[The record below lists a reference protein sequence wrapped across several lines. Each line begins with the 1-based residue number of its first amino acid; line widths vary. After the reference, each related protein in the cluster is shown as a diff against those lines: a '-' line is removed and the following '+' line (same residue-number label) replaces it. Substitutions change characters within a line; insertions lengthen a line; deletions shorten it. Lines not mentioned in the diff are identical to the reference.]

1 MGRSASRR
9 SPPPS
14 PPSRISRRRRPARTR
29 SAGGHTRSPLRVLW
43 TVHTALVLAAV
54 VVAAASAHVVG
65 AAEETLPITEGALL
79 KTGLRQPP
87 RYENV
92 TAQIR
97 DTTGPSSDSISSGR
111 RRRRR
116 TRTSADTRRELSSRR
131 RNDCDENPFWSRRV
145 DVANYEYG
153 CNEIEVSV
161 GCGFQM
167 KVITVELYT
176 RAAVLSF
183 RVLQWHH

>member
-1 MGRSASRR
+1 M
-9 SPPPS
+9 
-14 PPSRISRRRRPARTR
+14 
-29 SAGGHTRSPLRVLW
+29 LW

-65 AAEETLPITEGALL
+65 AAEETLPTTEDALL

-97 DTTGPSSDSISSGR
+97 DTTGPSSDSISSGKR
-111 RRRRR
+111 RRRR
-116 TRTSADTRRELSSRR
+116 RTSADTRRELSSRR

-167 KVITVELYT
+167 KVIQLSYESRGTQFSRT
-176 RAAVLSF
+176 AVASLDAGHSM
-183 RVLQWHH
+183 